1 MRDTVTTYV
10 GIRELKA
17 KLSHYLD
24 RAAAGETIVVT
35 DRGKAKVEI
44 RELSVEERLRQRIQ
58 RGIEEG
64 WIQPAR
70 RPGGLGL
77 RDRPR
82 FEGRMTIAEA
92 MAEDREE

>member
-1 MRDTVTTYV
+1 MTTIIDNVTTRV

-35 DRGKAKVEI
+35 DRGRAKVEI
-44 RELSVEERLRQRIQ
+44 RKLSVEERIQ
-58 RGIEEG
+58 QGIEEG
-64 WIQPAR
+64 WIRPG
-70 RPGGLGL
+70 RPGGLTL
-77 RDRPR
+77 RERPR
-82 FEGRMTIAEA
+82 FKGRMTIAEA

>member
-1 MRDTVTTYV
+1 MSVKVTTRV
-10 GIRELKA
+10 GIRDLKA

-35 DRGKAKVEI
+35 DRGRAKVEI
-44 RELSVEERLRQRIQ
+44 RRLSVEERIQ
-58 RGIEEG
+58 EGIEEG
-64 WIQPAR
+64 WIRPG
-70 RPGGLGL
+70 RPGGLSL

-82 FEGRMTIAEA
+82 FKGRMTIADA

>member
-1 MRDTVTTYV
+1 V

-17 KLSHYLD
+17 RLSHYLD

-35 DRGKAKVEI
+35 DRGKAKAELRALSAVE
-44 RELSVEERLRQRIQ
+44 QRIQ
-58 RGIEEG
+58 QGIEEG
-64 WIQPAR
+64 WIRPG
-70 RPGGLGL
+70 RPGGLSV

-82 FEGRMTIAEA
+82 YKGRMTIAEA

>member
-1 MRDTVTTYV
+1 MSDNVTTRV

-35 DRGKAKVEI
+35 DRGKAKAEL
-44 RELSVEERLRQRIQ
+44 RALSVEERIQ
-58 RGIEEG
+58 QGIDEG
-64 WIQPAR
+64 WIHR
-70 RPGGLGL
+70 GRGRPFGEPL
-77 RDRPR
+77 RLK
-82 FEGRMTIAEA
+82 GRMTVAEV

>member
-1 MRDTVTTYV
+1 MSVKVTTRV
-10 GIRELKA
+10 GIRDLKA

-35 DRGKAKVEI
+35 DRGRAKVEI
-44 RELSVEERLRQRIQ
+44 RRLSVEERVQE
-58 RGIEEG
+58 GIEEG
-64 WIQPAR
+64 WKRPG
-70 RPGGLGL
+70 RPGGLSL

-82 FEGRMTIAEA
+82 FKGRMTIADA